1 MTEKE
6 LNQEYFNWMC
16 QLVCDKRWRNKGLS
30 YQMLLSQLHSIDFQ
44 YTLPMDE
51 NRAEDGIDLRYRFG
65 YEKEYEGSMIAC
77 YLDNRPCSVLEMLIA
92 LAFRCEEHIMSD
104 PEVGN
109 RMGQWFWSMIVS
121 LGLSHMTDQFFDPEN
136 VNNVIFRFM
145 EHQYDRNGNGGLF
158 TINDCKYDLRTVEIW
173 WQMNWYLDSI
183 L

>member
-1 MTEKE
+1 MNEIK
-6 LNQEYFNWMC
+6 F
-16 QLVCDKRWRNKGLS
+16 
-30 YQMLLSQLHSIDFQ
+30 
-44 YTLPMDE
+44 
-51 NRAEDGIDLRYRFG
+51 A
-65 YEKEYEGSMIAC
+65 EGSVPVAVAAKVYGKDASWIRAGIISGW
-77 YLDNRPCSVLEMLIA
+77 LPIGKATRNGKLVTSLEEMLIA

-121 LGLSHMTDQFFDPEN
+121 LGLSHMTDQFFDLEN

-158 TINDCKYDLRTVEIW
+158 TIDDCKYDLRTVEIW